1 MLDEQGASDL
11 LKPAPRV
18 EQLPLCNYRAPEGFI
33 MIENRYT
40 RGEIIKYPQVDMTK
54 AEYAKIYTDYKG
66 TRTVENTHRVRIAI
80 KAHEWFTFFITD
92 GKIHVKPEP
101 ANPEASLREMWTRQG
116 VSEEQQNKLI
126 ASAAAKAQPGTQVGP
141 WTMV

>member
-1 MLDEQGASDL
+1 MVYL
-11 LKPAPRV
+11 
-18 EQLPLCNYRAPEGFI
+18 
-33 MIENRYT
+33 
-40 RGEIIKYPQVDMTK
+40 
-54 AEYAKIYTDYKG
+54 
-66 TRTVENTHRVRIAI
+66 
-80 KAHEWFTFFITD
+80 FITD
-92 GKIHVKPEP
+92 SKIHVKPEP